1 MSEDT
6 VAKIIKMCQGEVDDV
21 IDLTE
26 RTRGCITDGTEDIYE
41 GRKEFAQQI
50 LNLISTVYKRKTSWM
65 NGQKILLRNI
75 QPKDYIDGHFGLKE

>member
-1 MSEDT
+1 MYKMSEDT

-21 IDLTE
+21 VDLTE

-50 LNLISTVYKRKTSWM
+50 LNLISTIYKRR
-65 NGQKILLRNI
+65 I
-75 QPKDYIDGHFGLKE
+75 P

>member
-21 IDLTE
+21 VDLTCW
-26 RTRGCITDGTEDIYE
+26 RASEDK

>member
-1 MSEDT
+1 
-6 VAKIIKMCQGEVDDV
+6 MCQGEVDDV

-50 LNLISTVYKRKTSWM
+50 LNLISTVYKRKTS
-65 NGQKILLRNI
+65 
-75 QPKDYIDGHFGLKE
+75 

>member
-21 IDLTE
+21 VDLTCW
-26 RTRGCITDGTEDIYE
+26 RASEDK
-41 GRKEFAQQI
+41 GRKEFAQRI
-50 LNLISTVYKRKTSWM
+50 LNLISTVYKRRIPWT